1 MISVVEQSKV
11 FMNDIKDFIV
21 DIVPDTYHFTQ
32 TIGLM
37 DSEHQQL
44 SIFPS
49 TSGYSYSLDLNL
61 VSFLVY
67 YLNECQEESS

>member
-1 MISVVEQSKV
+1 MI
-11 FMNDIKDFIV
+11 DIKDFIV
-21 DIVPDTYHFTQ
+21 DILPDTNHFSRLLQQ
-32 TIGLM
+32 TGIGLM

-44 SIFPS
+44 SIFQS